1 MGETDWEKLVL
12 VLMGGA
18 ILSKFLIRFSV
29 DGGAVFPSGIYY
41 QKEVWRGKIEFRI
54 KPH

>member
-18 ILSKFLIRFSV
+18 IVSKFLIRFSV
-29 DGGAVFPSGIYY
+29 DGGAVFHSCFWIGD
-41 QKEVWRGKIEFRI
+41 QTMVEVVKIMEV
-54 KPH
+54 K